1 MPSIDPQFAVFLLGI
16 GLSYAYA
23 FVSGFTDAANAIA
36 TAVGTR
42 AFTPR
47 QAVLVAGVLELAG
60 ALTGTAVA
68 LTIGEGIVRSGVLSP
83 AGVCAS
89 LLATL
94 TWSLFTFRRGIPVS
108 ETHGLVGG
116 IVGAGIAAGGLEAI
130 HWSALVPVLLGI
142 VVSPLLGYCGAVV
155 VLVVIY
161 RLFARADRGRVR
173 PLFIHSQRLS
183 AMFMAFSHGRNDAQ
197 KPMGVLALAVAAH
210 EGWAG
215 MRVPFWIIA
224 SVALVASLGVASGG
238 WRIIKTLG
246 MRVTGLDPVQG
257 FAAEASAA
265 SVLSLA
271 SAWGIPVSTTHAITS
286 AIIGAGSVHGRR
298 QVRWQLVAEI
308 TLSWLVT
315 LPVSVLLGFGFGL
328 LLGVVVP
335 VR

>member
-1 MPSIDPQFAVFLLGI
+1 
-16 GLSYAYA
+16 
-23 FVSGFTDAANAIA
+23 
-36 TAVGTR
+36 
-42 AFTPR
+42 
-47 QAVLVAGVLELAG
+47 
-60 ALTGTAVA
+60 
-68 LTIGEGIVRSGVLSP
+68 
-83 AGVCAS
+83 
-89 LLATL
+89 
-94 TWSLFTFRRGIPVS
+94 
-108 ETHGLVGG
+108 
-116 IVGAGIAAGGLEAI
+116 
-130 HWSALVPVLLGI
+130 
-142 VVSPLLGYCGAVV
+142 
-155 VLVVIY
+155 
-161 RLFARADRGRVR
+161 
-173 PLFIHSQRLS
+173 
-183 AMFMAFSHGRNDAQ
+183 
-197 KPMGVLALAVAAH
+197 
-210 EGWAG
+210 